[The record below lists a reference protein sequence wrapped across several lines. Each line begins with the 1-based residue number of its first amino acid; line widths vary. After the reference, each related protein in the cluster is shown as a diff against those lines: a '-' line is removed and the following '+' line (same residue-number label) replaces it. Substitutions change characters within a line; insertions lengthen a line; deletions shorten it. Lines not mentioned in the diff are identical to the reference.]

1 MKISEVGLKLIK
13 KFEGSS
19 SSPYVCPAGVVTIGI
34 GSTRYENGK
43 KVKMSDPHIS
53 EKRMLEILKYQV
65 KKIYG
70 KAVKKYV
77 EVELTQNQYD
87 ALVSFVYNIGAG
99 AFKKST
105 LLRKLNKGD
114 YFGASKEFKRWNR
127 GGGKVLKGLVKR
139 RKAEE
144 ELFLK

>member
-34 GSTRYENGK
+34 GSTLYENGK
-43 KVKMSDPHIS
+43 KVKMSDPSIS

-87 ALVSFVYNIGAG
+87 ALVSFVYNVGAG

-114 YFGASKEFKRWNR
+114 YLGASEEFKRWNR
-127 GGGKVLKGLVKR
+127 GGDKILKGLVKR